1 MRLVILLSTVLFFAD
16 AYMKAIKHSSVY
28 DPSRSSFIH
37 LKANLDEDKH
47 LIYSNML
54 SVINRGSINPSNT
67 DRRAAVF
74 KKFFRVASCTLLVHI
89 LNQLS
94 PIGIQPAD
102 AIDDVTTI
110 VTIPSTSS
118 SKLATD
124 SLETIKIDNDA
135 SSRIDF
141 GQLKVPYEHV
151 NFEFKQFIGKK
162 ATIVFNMKID
172 DPQTI
177 LQFPDIMEI
186 YKRYKSQGLNVMAFP
201 TEQGWFEPDDDE
213 TCRAKAKEFYG
224 FGDYPQAVVFDKV
237 GWHTMHTVS
246 LLY

>member
-16 AYMKAIKHSSVY
+16 AYMKAMKHSSVY
-28 DPSRSSFIH
+28 SPSRSSFIH
-37 LKANLDEDKH
+37 LKANLDEDSSSSSSSSSSYGNH
-47 LIYSNML
+47 ITNNLL
-54 SVINRGSINPSNT
+54 TAVNRGSINPSNT
-67 DRRAAVF
+67 DRRTTVL
-74 KKFFRVASCTLLVHI
+74 KKFFRVVSCTLLIHI
-89 LNQLS
+89 LNQIS

-102 AIDDVTTI
+102 AIDDVTAV
-110 VTIPSTSS
+110 VTS
-118 SKLATD
+118 SKLASD
-124 SLETIKIDNDA
+124 SLDTPKIDNDA
-135 SSRIDF
+135 NSRIDF

-186 YKRYKSQGLNVMAFP
+186 YKRYKSQGLNVLAFP

-237 GWHTMHTVS
+237 GR
-246 LLY
+246 

>member
-1 MRLVILLSTVLFFAD
+1 MRSVILLSTVLFFAN
-16 AYMKAIKHSSVY
+16 AYRKAMKHSSVY
-28 DPSRSSFIH
+28 NPSRSSFIH
-37 LKANLDEDKH
+37 LKSNLDENSGSSSSSKVSWNQITNN
-47 LIYSNML
+47 LLAFVS
-54 SVINRGSINPSNT
+54 RGSINPSNT
-67 DRRAAVF
+67 DRRATAF
-74 KKFFRVASCTLLVHI
+74 KKFFHVASCTLLIHI

-102 AIDDVTTI
+102 AIDDVI
-110 VTIPSTSS
+110 PVVTS
-118 SKLATD
+118 SKLASD
-124 SLETIKIDNDA
+124 SLDSPKLDNDA
-135 SSRIDF
+135 NSRIDF

-186 YKRYKSQGLNVMAFP
+186 YKRYKTQGLNVMAFP

-237 GWHTMHTVS
+237 GR
-246 LLY
+246 